1 MGAAEALRCRPM
13 VPTASSAS
21 ASCYRY
27 TGKREQAQEHLTTP
41 RGWCSGGRVHGEV
54 MKPVGGTRPAPP
66 RAWAQGPVKCGM
78 EVGSAAPAPAGH
90 ETSLPIEVIATPSGP
105 LRPGCAALHSPRRAQ
120 PHRAPPRQLSQTAP
134 SSAWSR
140 QTRCV
145 SGTRTRRRSPWQGPS
160 PAAVSPRVP

>member
-1 MGAAEALRCRPM
+1 MPRALEMGAAEALRCRPM

-66 RAWAQGPVKCGM
+66 RAGPK
-78 EVGSAAPAPAGH
+78 
-90 ETSLPIEVIATPSGP
+90 GP
-105 LRPGCAALHSPRRAQ
+105 
-120 PHRAPPRQLSQTAP
+120 
-134 SSAWSR
+134 
-140 QTRCV
+140 
-145 SGTRTRRRSPWQGPS
+145 
-160 PAAVSPRVP
+160 